1 MNAITIPNNENL
13 AITKLGASD
22 GANQFKDQPRYLSET
37 Q

>member
-13 AITKLGASD
+13 AITELGASG
-22 GANQFKDQPRYLSET
+22 GANLFKDHPRYLSET